1 MLKEYHQKNDEY
13 NSLLANYM
21 KDKNAIA
28 EKLNQMNDIELE
40 LLEKDRTIK
49 EQEFYLKK
57 QWEEFEEAKKKMNTP
72 QGSVIPNRIFNKK
85 RSSMAEE

>member
-1 MLKEYHQKNDEY
+1 
-13 NSLLANYM
+13 M
-21 KDKNAIA
+21 KDKNSIA
-28 EKLNQMNDIELE
+28 EKLNYMNEIEQT

-49 EQEFYLKK
+49 EQQFYLKK

-85 RSSMAEE
+85 SPSVNEE